1 MTIFSF
7 LKNDLSVCIKSI
19 CSIKGCSIR
28 KFNGVSIAQ
37 SRSEQG
43 AQSGVFT
50 DRALLNFTAQSA
62 VFSDRAGCSI
72 RFIYIN
78 IWGYLITPH
87 IYTYKNI
94 GRTTQISPVK
104 ITALNF

>member
-28 KFNGVSIAQ
+28 KFSGVSTAQ

-50 DRALLNFTAQSA
+50 DRALLNFTAQSG
-62 VFSDRAGCSI
+62 VFSDRARCSV
-72 RFIYIN
+72 RLIYIN
-78 IWGYLITPH
+78 IWGLFKTPH
-87 IYTYKNI
+87 IYIYKKPDATPNFHL
-94 GRTTQISPVK
+94 SK